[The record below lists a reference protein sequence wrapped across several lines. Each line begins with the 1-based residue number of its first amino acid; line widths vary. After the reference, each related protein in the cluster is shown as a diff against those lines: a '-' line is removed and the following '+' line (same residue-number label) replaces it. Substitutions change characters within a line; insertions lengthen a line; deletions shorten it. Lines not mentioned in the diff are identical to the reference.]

1 MFLLKRKEVILVL
14 RLVVGATFVYASID
28 KVLHPDQF
36 AIAVRSYQILP
47 VSITNLFALVLA
59 WAEFFAGIMLILGVF
74 TRQATAALFLMLVL
88 FIVAL
93 SAVIARGLAIDCGC
107 FTTEGGASVNVQ
119 LIVRNTVMLA
129 ACLLIMRFD
138 RGWLSLGSRFVPA
151 AK

>member
-14 RLVVGATFVYASID
+14 RLVVGATFLYASID

-59 WAEFFAGIMLILGVF
+59 WAEFFSGIMLILGVF

-107 FTTEGGASVNVQ
+107 FTTEGGSSVNIQ

-138 RGWLSLGSRFVPA
+138 TGWLSLGSRFVPA
-151 AK
+151 TK

>member
-1 MFLLKRKEVILVL
+1 MFFFKRKEVILVL
-14 RLVVGATFVYASID
+14 RLVVGATFLYASID
-28 KVLHPDQF
+28 KVLHPYQF

-59 WAEFFAGIMLILGVF
+59 WAELFSGLMLILGVF
-74 TRQATAALFLMLVL
+74 TRQATGALCLMLVS

-93 SAVIARGLAIDCGC
+93 SAVLARGLAIDCGC
-107 FTTEGGASVNVQ
+107 FTTEGGSSANAL

-151 AK
+151 TK